1 MKIIKGLSINIH
13 LLIIFTIGDL
23 LVMQMTSILENVSS
37 FASKINDYVQ
47 PAAEWLGRSIVV
59 LKGKAYDLAVELKPY
74 LAQMTAFAVKLAGQ
88 MKDLSVKLAGQT
100 KDLSVKL
107 AGQAK
112 DLSVKLAGQAKELS
126 VKHGSELKD
135 LFMNRVVPFLK
146 EQPVVSGVA
155 ALVLASLALR
165 MVSSKD

>member
-1 MKIIKGLSINIH
+1 
-13 LLIIFTIGDL
+13 
-23 LVMQMTSILENVSS
+23 MQMTSILENVSS

-59 LKGKAYDLAVELKPY
+59 LKDKAYDLAVELKPY

-88 MKDLSVKLAGQT
+88 
-100 KDLSVKL
+100 
-107 AGQAK
+107 AK
-112 DLSVKLAGQAKELS
+112 DISVQLAGQAKELS
-126 VKHGSELKD
+126 AKHGSELKD
-135 LFMNRVVPFLK
+135 LFLNRVVPFLK